1 MRLLAVLGLA
11 ATVGPGCISVV
22 DLALDQ
28 KDPKFDAAY
37 GADKAKGKKI
47 AVAAVRVEK
56 DLTRDQW
63 FRRKLTAAVEGLVIG
78 LVPYPWDLR
87 AWYGP
92 APIEPDST
100 WPGDGHDAQLAEA
113 VAKALTERGAEA
125 TAVDAGKARSG
136 DAIPLKALLEQA
148 KAAGAEALYVVAYNE
163 FTELRFKNG
172 EDIQGEEIFHE
183 IYKLGGAA
191 NNRVY
196 IPSVA
201 VFAADGT
208 RLLARAR
215 THESIFYMP
224 VLTWGWKTPFDGD
237 GGFKKTLEFLGALS
251 GRDAAEAAAKTA
263 QFLVKR
269 DFGAAPAP
277 AAGEGEKKT
286 ARSADAPA
294 GARG

>member
-1 MRLLAVLGLA
+1 MRLWAVLGLV
-11 ATVGPGCISVV
+11 ATVASGCVSVV
-22 DLALDQ
+22 DLAVDQ
-28 KDPKFDAAY
+28 KDAKFEAGY
-37 GADKAKGKKI
+37 HGEKAKGKKI
-47 AVAAVRVEK
+47 AVAAVRAAK
-56 DLTRDQW
+56 DLSRDQW
-63 FRRKLTAAVEGLVIG
+63 FRRKLAAAVEGLVIG
-78 LVPYPWDLR
+78 LIPYPWDLR

-92 APIEPDST
+92 APIEADST
-100 WPGDGHDAQLAEA
+100 LPGDGHDAQLAEA
-113 VAKALTERGAEA
+113 VAKALGEHGAEA
-125 TAVDAGKARSG
+125 TAVDASKARSG
-136 DAIPLKALLEQA
+136 DAITLKGLLEQA
-148 KAAGAEALYVVAYNE
+148 KAAGADALYVVVYHE

-172 EDIQGEEIFHE
+172 EDRQGEEVFHE

-215 THESIFYMP
+215 THESIFYTP
-224 VLTWGWKTPFDGD
+224 VLTWGWKTPFDSD

-269 DFGAAPAP
+269 DFGAPPAP
-277 AAGEGEKKT
+277 AAEGEKKT
-286 ARSADAPA
+286 ARMTA
-294 GARG
+294 GLAARG